1 MQVIPWPHA
10 KPNHNPMNPTQQEIL
25 NPQPAERRKGVD
37 RRNFLKLAGS
47 GSLAML
53 ASRMPVM
60 AGPFVP
66 GDFEKLVPSDKK
78 LSPEWLKSLFDR
90 GAPQVYRGKD
100 LELIG
105 MPVGGLCS
113 GQLYLGGDGRLWHW
127 DIFNQHVGTST
138 NGDHYAKPMT
148 PTAPLEQGF
157 SLRVGE
163 VTKALDKTG
172 FKDVSF
178 RGEYPLGI
186 VDYREPELP
195 VEVRLEAFSPFI
207 PLNVDDSSHP
217 ATVMQFTVKNT
228 GSKALDVELTGRL
241 ENAVCLG
248 HRNLAGTRRNRIVH
262 GAGFTFLECS
272 AGTNPAPAAVA
283 PRPDV
288 LFEDWHQPTYQ
299 GWTAEGNAFGSGPIL
314 KKDIPAYQGDV
325 GGDTERV
332 VNSHASATGDVT
344 VRDNATGKL
353 TSRPFKIERNFIQF
367 WIGGGNHAGKT
378 CLNLLVDGKVVQ
390 SATGQANNLMSVQQ
404 FDVQAL
410 AGKQAIIEI
419 VDAQQ
424 GAWGNIGVG
433 RITFTDKPAVSG
445 ALDKLPDFGT
455 MGLALLGEVAGHTSG
470 DATAPLADKLV
481 GQLGRSV
488 ALAPG
493 KSAVWTFVLT
503 WHFPNLQMHNLPGG
517 RHYATTFAS
526 ALAVAEGLAANF
538 PRLYQET
545 KLWRDTW
552 YDSTLPYWF
561 LDRTFLTLSTLA
573 TSTCFRFGNGRFY
586 GWEGVGCCQGTCTHV
601 WHYAHGPARLFPQLE
616 RDTRERVDLGLS
628 LDAASGVSGFR
639 GEFDRGLAVDG
650 QCGTLLR
657 IYREHQMA
665 VDDGFLKRNW
675 PNIKK
680 MFDPLFKLDGN
691 DDGLLEGAQMNT
703 LDQAW
708 FGKIAWLSSLYLAA
722 LRAGEAMATEVGE
735 TEFAGRCRA
744 IAALGSKNIDAQLF
758 NGEYYHQ
765 TADKNK
771 AKTVGSFDGC
781 EIDQVFGQSWAWQV
795 GLGRILPQDHVKTA
809 LQSLWRYNFTPDVGP
824 WRNANK
830 PGRWYA
836 MAGEGGLIMCTWPK
850 GDAQRVQTGF
860 DFYFN
865 ECMNGFEYQ
874 AAGHMLWE
882 GMAME
887 GLAVT
892 RAIHDRY
899 DASRRNP
906 WNEIECGD
914 HYARSMAG
922 YGVFTAASG
931 FEYHGPHGHI
941 GFAPRLT
948 PADFKCA
955 FTSAE
960 GWGRFSQKIAQG
972 KTTADL
978 ALLWGKL
985 RVNTL
990 ALAATGATAVQVTLN
1005 GKALAAKFT
1014 TEGSRLLI
1022 TLGSA
1027 ANMSAGDKLEV
1038 AIS

>member
-1 MQVIPWPHA
+1 MSS
-10 KPNHNPMNPTQQEIL
+10 NPR
-25 NPQPAERRKGVD
+25 ARRNGVD

-47 GSLAML
+47 SSLAFL
-53 ASRMPVM
+53 SSRLPVM
-60 AGPFVP
+60 AGPFGP
-66 GDFEKLVPSDKK
+66 ADFERLVPADKK
-78 LSPEWLKSLFDR
+78 LSPEWVRSLFER
-90 GAPQVYRGKD
+90 GTPQVYRGKD

-105 MPVGGLCS
+105 MPVGGLCA
-113 GQLYLGGDGRLWHW
+113 GQIYLGGDGRLWHW
-127 DIFNQHVGTST
+127 DIFNQNLGTST

-148 PTAPLEQGF
+148 PGSPLEQGF

-163 VTKALDKTG
+163 VIRALDKTG

-186 VDYREPELP
+186 VEYREPELP
-195 VEVRLEAFSPFI
+195 LEVRLEAFSPFI

-217 ATVMQFTVKNT
+217 ATVMQFTIKNT
-228 GSKALDVELTGRL
+228 GTQTLQVELTGRL
-241 ENAVCLG
+241 ENAVCLN
-248 HRNLAGTRRNRIVH
+248 HRSFPGTRRNRIVR
-262 GAGFTFLECS
+262 GTGFTFLDCS
-272 AGTNPAPAAVA
+272 AISNTAPAAA

-288 LFEDWHQPTYQ
+288 VFEDWNQPTYQ
-299 GWTAEGNAFGSGPIL
+299 GWTVEGDAFGSGPIL
-314 KKDIPAYQGDV
+314 KSAIPAYQGDV
-325 GGDTERV
+325 GGDTQRV
-332 VNSHASATGDVT
+332 VNSHASATGDVAA
-344 VRDNATGKL
+344 RDNATGKL
-353 TSRPFKIERNFIQF
+353 TSRAFTIERRFIQF

-378 CLNLLVDGKVVQ
+378 CLNLLVDGKAVH
-390 SATGQANNLMSVQQ
+390 SASGQANNRMSVQQ
-404 FDVQAL
+404 FDVQAF
-410 AGKQAIIEI
+410 AGKQALIEI

-424 GAWGNIGVG
+424 GPWGNIGVG
-433 RITFTDKPAVSG
+433 KITFSDKPAVSG
-445 ALDKLPDFGT
+445 ALQDLADFGT
-455 MGLALLGEVAGHTSG
+455 MGLALLGEAAGHASG
-470 DATAPLADKLV
+470 EAAAPLADKLV
-481 GQLGRSV
+481 GELGRTL

-503 WHFPNLQMHNLPGG
+503 WHFPNLQMDNLPGG
-517 RHYATTFAS
+517 RHYATRFAS

-538 PRLYQET
+538 PRLYQQT
-545 KLWRDTW
+545 KLWHDTW

-573 TSTCFRFGNGRFY
+573 TTTCFRFANGRFY

-601 WHYAHGPARLFPQLE
+601 WHYAQGPARLFPQLE
-616 RDTRERVDLGLS
+616 RDTRERVDLGLA
-628 LDAASGVSGFR
+628 LDPASGVSGFR

-657 IYREHQMA
+657 IYREHRMA
-665 VDDGFLKRNW
+665 ADDGFLKRNW

-680 MFDPLFKLDGN
+680 MFEPLFKLDGN
-691 DDGLLEGAQMNT
+691 ADGLLEGAQMNT

-722 LRAGEAMATEVGE
+722 LRAGEAMAVEIGEV
-735 TEFAGRCRA
+735 EFAGRCRGLA
-744 IAALGSKNIDAQLF
+744 EQGTKNLDAQLF
-758 NGEYYHQ
+758 NGDYYYQ
-765 TADKNK
+765 AADKDH

-781 EIDQVFGQSWAWQV
+781 EIDQVLGQSWAWQV
-795 GLGRILPQDHVKTA
+795 GLGRILPEAHVKSA

-882 GMAME
+882 GLAME

-914 HYARSMAG
+914 HYARSMAS
-922 YGVFTAASG
+922 YGVFIAASG

-948 PADFKCA
+948 PDHFKCA

-960 GWGRFSQKIAQG
+960 GWGSFSQTIAQG
-972 KTTADL
+972 KTTAAL
-978 ALLWGKL
+978 ALHWGKL

-990 ALAATGATAVQVTLN
+990 TLGLAAAAAVQVTLN
-1005 GKALAAKFT
+1005 GKALAAKLGT
-1014 TEGSRLLI
+1014 DGSRLLI
-1022 TLGSA
+1022 TLDA
-1027 ANMSAGDKLEV
+1027 AADLAADDKLEV
-1038 AIS
+1038 SIS